1 MRCVNDDYWNSEKI
15 KIKIKI
21 KINLSNY
28 ADQWHL
34 QGYQYP
40 FLKIGDA
47 FKIKNFIAPKIYTEK
62 ENLSTV

>member
-1 MRCVNDDYWNSEKI
+1 MRCENDDYWNSEKI
-15 KIKIKI
+15 KIKI
-21 KINLSNY
+21 NLNNY

-47 FKIKNFIAPKIYTEK
+47 FQTKSFIAFKIFIEK